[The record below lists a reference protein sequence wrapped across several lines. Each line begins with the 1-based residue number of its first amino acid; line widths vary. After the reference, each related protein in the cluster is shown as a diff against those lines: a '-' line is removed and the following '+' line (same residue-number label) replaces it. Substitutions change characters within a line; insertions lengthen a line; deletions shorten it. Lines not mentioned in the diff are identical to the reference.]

1 MEYKEIREM
10 DGITDALKN
19 LRQAIEDQADFHC
32 TSVTV
37 FFNCEG
43 YDVTQTHRTADNL
56 KESGISMRNVKG
68 EWIK

>member
-1 MEYKEIREM
+1 MKGIRE
-10 DGITDALKN
+10 ALNN
-19 LRQAIEDQADFHC
+19 LREAIEGQADYFC

-43 YDVTQTHRTADNL
+43 CDITQTYSTPEDLR
-56 KESGISMRNVKG
+56 ESGISMRNVKG

>member
-1 MEYKEIREM
+1 M
-10 DGITDALKN
+10 DGITEELNN
-19 LRQAIEDQADFHC
+19 LRAAIEDQADYYC

-43 YDVTQTHRTADNL
+43 YDVTQTHRTAENL

>member
-1 MEYKEIREM
+1 
-10 DGITDALKN
+10 
-19 LRQAIEDQADFHC
+19 
-32 TSVTV
+32 V